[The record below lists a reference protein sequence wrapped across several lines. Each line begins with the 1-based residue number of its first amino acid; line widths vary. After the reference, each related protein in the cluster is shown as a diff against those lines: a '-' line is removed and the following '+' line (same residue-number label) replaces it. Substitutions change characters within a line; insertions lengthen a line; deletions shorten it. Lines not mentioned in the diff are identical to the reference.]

1 MNNFKESE
9 HPRNEEGKFTNKNK
23 TSSSAIGLIEPLD
36 EETFYKGVKMEYENS
51 TNQDMLNYIY
61 QQLEQPNPK
70 SKFKISTANPRQIKD
85 IQNLLGIDVTGF
97 ENIIDYNAINHIK
110 KRHGMNGQADQ
121 SMSNPKDLARIG
133 YILENYDNLE
143 ILKDKKGNQKFSDGY
158 RNRDNTPSNIIIYL
172 KRING
177 YYVTSQAVVDS
188 KNKRLSIETA
198 YKTKKVSNM

>member
-9 HPRNEEGKFTNKNK
+9 HPRDEEGKFTNKNK

-51 TNQDMLNYIY
+51 TNQDMLNYIF

-133 YILENYDNLE
+133 YILENYDSLDKVYKNGKE
-143 ILKDKKGNQKFSDGY
+143 IFSQY
-158 RNRDNTPSNIIIYL
+158 QNRDGSRANIILYK

-177 YYVTSQAVVDS
+177 YYITSQAVVDS
-188 KNKRLSIETA
+188 KKKRLSIETA
-198 YKTKKVSNM
+198 YKINKKR

>member
-9 HPRNEEGKFTNKNK
+9 HPRDEEGKFTNKNK

-85 IQNLLGIDVTGF
+85 IKNLLGIDVTGF
-97 ENIIDYNAINHIK
+97 ENVIDYNAINHIK

-133 YILENYDNLE
+133 YILENYDNCTNKNEYGSVLTSKGYMNANNNKASV
-143 ILKDKKGNQKFSDGY
+143 ILY
-158 RNRDNTPSNIIIYL
+158 E

-177 YYVTSQAVVDS
+177 YYITSQAIVDG
-188 KNKRLSIETA
+188 KNKSLIITTA
-198 YKTKKVSNM
+198 YKQNKNK